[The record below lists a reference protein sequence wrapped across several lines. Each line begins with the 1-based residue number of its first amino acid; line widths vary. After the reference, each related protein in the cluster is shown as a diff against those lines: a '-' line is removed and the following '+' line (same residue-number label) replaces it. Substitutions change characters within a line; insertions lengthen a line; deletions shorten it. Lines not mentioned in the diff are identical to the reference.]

1 MTNWAQIRHHC
12 ALADDCFG
20 VKCVTI
26 KNVLHLCKLARAKYV
41 SPLHWRRLK
50 KDYVGN
56 KQKDLKLLATVIF
69 GVEVSDYSWVMNN
82 SVTSEKDKLILFV
95 TLASSKI
102 MISTQVNLWIAVFL
116 GGRFVLS
123 FVMYRNKSSLK
134 LQPWLRKRSCDI
146 SLKNSLIFVILHSTT
161 LSHLRFILS
170 SDDLCCV
177 IRRIVIQKVFL
188 TLYLVYLSKLNQPTS
203 PQIDYEAVEWSTT
216 ITAGEFQVHW

>member
-1 MTNWAQIRHHC
+1 MANWAQIRHHC

-69 GVEVSDYSWVMNN
+69 SVEVSDYSWVMNN

-123 FVMYRNKSSLK
+123 FVTYRNKSSLK

-146 SLKNSLIFVILHSTT
+146 SLK
-161 LSHLRFILS
+161 
-170 SDDLCCV
+170 
-177 IRRIVIQKVFL
+177 K
-188 TLYLVYLSKLNQPTS
+188 
-203 PQIDYEAVEWSTT
+203 
-216 ITAGEFQVHW
+216 